1 MATTRRIQT
10 LDGLPVYD
18 ATEPLLIEVIKA
30 DIKQKS
36 RRDPEHC
43 AVAEACKRELHAIE
57 ARAYLSRLYIR
68 MPGQDHWLRYMLPE
82 TIRQEVA
89 SFDRGGGFSVGTYR
103 IPPLTPSARSGA
115 VNQGGSGKHNYNN
128 PNPTKPPIQRA
139 HRVVHGLRSASPLMG
154 GALET
159 LTNLRKK

>member
-1 MATTRRIQT
+1 MTRRIQT

-30 DIKQKS
+30 DIKANA

-43 AVAEACKRELHAIE
+43 AVAEACKRELHVTE
-57 ARAYLSRLYIR
+57 ARAYLSRLYLR
-68 MPGQDHWLRYMLPE
+68 MAGEDHWLRYLLPE

-103 IPPLTPSARSGA
+103 IPTLPPNQRSGGA
-115 VNQGGSGKHNYNN
+115 NQGGSGNHNYS
-128 PNPTKPPIQRA
+128 PSPTKRTT
-139 HRVVHGLRSASPLMG
+139 HRVVHGLRAHSPLMG
-154 GALET
+154 GATEH
-159 LTNLRKK
+159 KDDHQ